1 MCTYI
6 HIYMFIFFRGGGF
19 YFHVRTVKVRCS
31 LNCSWISVDSV
42 GLNSSW
48 RFMETKFP
56 TVQRQFNE
64 WIWNATSK
72 PQPIR
77 ILSSSR
83 AGPSDTVG
91 PDTTVDHGGLSW
103 LDQDCDDDYTPHL
116 SWGCGFVSAG
126 PCIMEQRLQTQQ
138 QQQSGLLMSPWY
150 KYNIEDLVCCQT
162 RPHTEDKDTGTL
174 FTWLLEIFWANLVCP
189 GSSVVWTSAA
199 PVAQSSPSACWDS
212 VWKSEVQQK
221 KKKQVQV
228 WSFFEHVTGAD
239 LNTHTHLCGVLGGF
253 TVVGLQCWVVRGF
266 ESYRL
271 LHPQ

>member
-6 HIYMFIFFRGGGF
+6 HIYMFIFWWGGVF

-83 AGPSDTVG
+83 AGPSDTAG

-162 RPHTEDKDTGTL
+162 RPHTEGKPPHHSTKTQGL
-174 FTWLLEIFWANLVCP
+174 CLP
-189 GSSVVWTSAA
+189 GFS
-199 PVAQSSPSACWDS
+199 
-212 VWKSEVQQK
+212 K
-221 KKKQVQV
+221 
-228 WSFFEHVTGAD
+228 FFEQTWSVLVPPSSEPALHLSLRAARLLAETQYGSLRYKKRRRNRFRFEVF
-239 LNTHTHLCGVLGGF
+239 LNTWWWLIWTHTHTCVGFLVVL
-253 TVVGLQCWVVRGF
+253 Q
-266 ESYRL
+266 
-271 LHPQ
+271 